1 MTLLSPL
8 ALVWLASLPVLVWLW
23 RFSAARRRT
32 VIPSLV
38 PFEHLL
44 RRPPTRRTH
53 LILNL
58 LFWLQAAALSLLALT
73 LAEPIL
79 QGRQPRTCLVILD
92 TSASMG
98 ALTKGASA
106 MERAKQACLARL
118 SRRAPGE
125 RMFVVTTSPTEALTE
140 EPATEGS
147 PEGRGMTETAE
158 LERIIRAL
166 EPADGS
172 GSLAITRRIAQALLG
187 TRPDDTLVLTDEPEP
202 SSREPGVEF
211 RSFGEPLANVAI
223 VGVDAHE
230 PLCTPTQAQVV
241 VSMQNFSDQEQSV
254 AVSILRDGRA
264 LAEQTH
270 TLPPQA
276 RLAVSFGLP
285 HETAGLLE
293 IQASAPHDALAVDN
307 RAWVMLRGEASLPV
321 VVASARPAFIQTV
334 GRWLEACPRVSW
346 TSQLL
351 GAVSEST
358 RPPSTTTEQLLI
370 TDERDLAQTSPSSAI
385 VFAPQPPTQRPMVA
399 RWLTDASH
407 PIGEYLQPL
416 EAASGAVL
424 PPANWGSWGDP
435 VVWGV
440 AEGQKIPLVQTL
452 SSRGRRVVGILL
464 DPTVSGS
471 SVSCVLVFLNSLRW
485 LSGSLGLTTVG
496 EPLRVGPFAPGPV
509 RIQPPRGMERV
520 RLQDGGWLVYEATD
534 QAGRYQFS
542 QGSLT
547 LERIVNV
554 LDPIESNTWARSS
567 TWAAVSSPSSVPA
580 ALPPHQ
586 SMAPWIITA
595 LLMLLLAEWILY
607 VRKGRQ
613 R

>member
-8 ALVWLASLPVLVWLW
+8 ALAWLASLPVLVWLW

-44 RRPPTRRTH
+44 RRPPTRRRR
-53 LILNL
+53 LLLNL

-79 QGRQPRTCLVILD
+79 QGHQPHTCLVILD

-98 ALTKGASA
+98 ALTKGAPA

-118 SRRAPGE
+118 SRRRPGE
-125 RMFVVTTSPTEALTE
+125 QVFVVKTSPLSALT
-140 EPATEGS
+140 PG
-147 PEGRGMTETAE
+147 PVTETAE

-187 TRPDDTLVLTDEPEP
+187 ARPDETLVLTDEPEP

-211 RSFGEPLANVAI
+211 RSFGQALANVAI

-230 PLCTPTQAQVV
+230 PLCTPAQAQVV
-241 VSMQNFSDQEQSV
+241 VNVQNFSDQEQSV
-254 AVSILRDGRA
+254 AVSIRRDGRA

-270 TLPPQA
+270 ALPPQA

-285 HETAGLLE
+285 PETAGLLE
-293 IQASAPHDALAVDN
+293 IQAWAPHDALAVDD

-351 GAVSEST
+351 GAASESAP
-358 RPPSTTTEQLLI
+358 PPSAETDRLLI
-370 TDERDLAQTSPSSAI
+370 TDERDLAHTPPSSAI

-399 RWLTDASH
+399 RWLTDDSH
-407 PIGEYLQPL
+407 PISEYLQPL

-435 VVWGV
+435 VVWGM
-440 AEGQKIPLVQTL
+440 AEGQKIPLVRTL

-520 RLQDGGWLVYEATD
+520 HLQEGGWLVYEATD
-534 QAGRYQFS
+534 QAGRYRFS

-586 SMAPWIITA
+586 SMVPWILSL

-607 VRKGRQ
+607 IRKAR
-613 R
+613 RR